1 MELKFNVE
9 KYLGQLSQY
18 NALFN
23 YVYKLGVP
31 RFSTS
36 IETACVGLIPN
47 KNSKNDNDKFKIIFL
62 INPDFFYTLTDEM
75 QLFVLCHEALHL
87 FFDHLN
93 EIKDNDLNPII
104 ANIAMDIV
112 INEMLTKHFN
122 FQRNEDLN
130 NYCFIDT
137 VFSQI
142 EIKNKKIKQNKGFMY
157 YYNLLVDKYNEEQNN
172 PYHSK
177 GISVEEFAKSL
188 PQLMDEHLNDDVI
201 EKIEKNNTDDE
212 TNENDNEING
222 NKQENNE
229 LKNNSDTEKEDDDSD
244 GSNNYEKNGDGIKD
258 NIDNED
264 ENKNDSGN
272 NSGGNGSDEKND
284 FEKLKKEFIEKI
296 LDNISKNEN
305 AKYRKIVDSFNDNL
319 KNEIMDDNDFFEV
332 YFKKGKIKKWKK
344 ILSKVKPKNYKLDK
358 DELDS
363 YLMQPNQFL
372 FSLPDNV
379 RMPELRETDVYKKNK
394 ILMYFFMDVSGSC
407 LSYLKDFTGI
417 IEEIPVSEELQF
429 EAFTFDT
436 IVYEYVLNNKD
447 KNKKNKLHIGGGGTS
462 FKMLENKIYEKLKN
476 KDIFKYPD
484 LIAVITDGY
493 APLIEINENQKSW
506 IWIFTDEYYKVFHDH
521 VLKQG
526 CQVMYISDLK

>member
-47 KNSKNDNDKFKIIFL
+47 KNSKNDDKFKITFL

-93 EIKDNDLNPII
+93 EIKNNDLNPII

-332 YFKKGKIKKWKK
+332 YFKKGKIKKW
-344 ILSKVKPKNYKLDK
+344 N
-358 DELDS
+358 
-363 YLMQPNQFL
+363 
-372 FSLPDNV
+372 
-379 RMPELRETDVYKKNK
+379 LRIT
-394 ILMYFFMDVSGSC
+394 C
-407 LSYLKDFTGI
+407 L
-417 IEEIPVSEELQF
+417 
-429 EAFTFDT
+429 
-436 IVYEYVLNNKD
+436 
-447 KNKKNKLHIGGGGTS
+447 
-462 FKMLENKIYEKLKN
+462 
-476 KDIFKYPD
+476 
-484 LIAVITDGY
+484 
-493 APLIEINENQKSW
+493 
-506 IWIFTDEYYKVFHDH
+506 
-521 VLKQG
+521 
-526 CQVMYISDLK
+526 